1 MPRTR
6 LVLADD
12 HGLIMEALGHLLD
25 RDYDI
30 VAAVRD
36 GLALVEAAKRLRP
49 DVIVADMNM
58 PRLSGLEALRQLK
71 AEWIE
76 SKFVFLT
83 MDGDPALAAE
93 AFRAGGAA
101 YLLKHSA
108 TEELHAAIQEVLQGR
123 SYLTP
128 QLAGG
133 VIARLGTCVEPR
145 AVGGPEG
152 QPCTRGSS
160 KSGK

>member
-1 MPRTR
+1 
-6 LVLADD
+6 VLADD

-30 VAAVRD
+30 VAAVCD
-36 GLALVEAAKRLRP
+36 GLELVEAAKRLRP

-71 AEWIE
+71 AERID

-83 MDGDPALAAE
+83 MDGDSALAAE

-108 TEELHAAIQEVLQGR
+108 TEELHVAIQAVLQGR

-133 VIARLGTCVEPR
+133 VIATLGTCVELR
-145 AVGGPEG
+145 AIGGPG
-152 QPCTRGSS
+152 QPCTGGSS
-160 KSGK
+160 KTGK